1 VDDEGN
7 TVLHHLVKR
16 LDFIYDK
23 NGEIKPTSFMAL
35 EQMLDNGGQ
44 IDKVNNDGETVRG
57 ILRNLQSELE
67 CEGYLNHPGIDLVVN
82 RPALLPLTSCCAQ
95 LIRKRRIPFE
105 NLEFP
110 SSLKLFLRRGY

>member
-1 VDDEGN
+1 
-7 TVLHHLVKR
+7 
-16 LDFIYDK
+16 
-23 NGEIKPTSFMAL
+23 
-35 EQMLDNGGQ
+35 MLDNGGQ
-44 IDKVNNDGETVRG
+44 IDKVNNDGQTVRG
-57 ILRNLQSELE
+57 ILAHWKSELYSQ
-67 CEGYLNHPGIDLVVN
+67 GYSNHHDVIDSVIN